1 MKRTEA
7 EKKKLKKAFRNMTLA
22 QKADYLFTY
31 YKLPAFTAVV
41 VLAVI
46 ISSVIHAVTKKEPVL
61 YLAFVN
67 TSVGEEL
74 DEKMTGGYIS
84 HEEYDPKKQEVLVY
98 RDLYIDDDASVEN
111 HQYAYASR
119 LKILGAISSKQMD
132 VALMNRDAYQQMSES
147 GLLMPLDEIKKDY
160 PQQYSLPEP
169 YITANT
175 VIIDDNAIEYDLN
188 EADTYEAVTEEVN
201 NAVNVTSFPVF
212 RNADMS
218 GDVYM
223 GIIANTTHPRGSANY
238 IVYLL
243 GLE

>member
-1 MKRTEA
+1 
-7 EKKKLKKAFRNMTLA
+7 MTLA

-31 YKLPAFTAVV
+31 YKLPVFTAVV
-41 VLAVI
+41 VIAVI

-67 TSVGEEL
+67 TAVGEEL

-119 LKILGAISSKQMD
+119 LKILGAISAKQMD
-132 VALMNRDAYQQMSES
+132 VVLMNGDACRQMSES

-160 PQQYSLPEP
+160 PQQYSLLEP

-201 NAVNVTSFPVF
+201 NAVNVSSFPVF